1 MQSVLNLGKTTV
13 SFGTFLRSASTSL
26 QGKGPLKT
34 NWKENV
40 VYLYQF
46 PRPANRS
53 PNLSPFCLKI
63 ETFLRA
69 NRIKHE
75 VIGTWLTL
83 RQSPRGLLPFIE
95 LNGQQISDSQVIV
108 WKLQKH
114 FELDDKLEGN
124 DRGTARA
131 VERMMDVSTNYAL
144 LVDKTVNNAHLLLS
158 RQVSNLPLPGF
169 ITNYLAKGFSNTARK
184 RVNGVLGKLDVTE
197 QKELLRRDIRA
208 IDDILGDKSFYL
220 VIESLRLI
228 AQYLAKSVLFSTS
241 RIVNKLLIFSK
252 TIFHVSVHIV
262 TVSVNIIT
270 RSGETIEKR
279 RRII

>member
-13 SFGTFLRSASTSL
+13 FSTRTLLRAASTSL

-46 PRPANRS
+46 PRPANRL
-53 PNLSPFCLKI
+53 PNLSPYCLKI

-75 VIGTWLTL
+75 VVGTWLTL

-114 FELDDKLEGN
+114 FDLDDKLEGT

-131 VERMMDVSTNYAL
+131 VERMVDLSTNYAL
-144 LVDKTVNNAHLLLS
+144 LVDKTVNNAHLLLA

-169 ITNYLAKGFSNTARK
+169 ITNYLAKSFSNIARR
-184 RVNGVLGKLDVTE
+184 RVNGVLGKLDIAE

-208 IDDILGDKSFYL
+208 IDDILGDKKFLFGDRITSVDCSVFGQIGAVFYL
-220 VIESLRLI
+220 PYRQQISDLLEDDFPRVR
-228 AQYLAKSVLFSTS
+228 AYCD
-241 RIVNKLLIFSK
+241 RIRQHYYPEWKD
-252 TIFHVSVHIV
+252 
-262 TVSVNIIT
+262 
-270 RSGETIEKR
+270 E
-279 RRII
+279 

>member
-13 SFGTFLRSASTSL
+13 TTCTFLRAASTSL

-46 PRPANRS
+46 PRPANRQ
-53 PNLSPFCLKI
+53 PNLSPYCLKI

-75 VIGTWLTL
+75 VVGTWLTL

-114 FELDDKLEGN
+114 FDLDDKLEGS

-131 VERMMDVSTNYAL
+131 VERMIDLSTNYAL
-144 LVDKTVNNAHLLLS
+144 LVDKTVNNAHLLLA
-158 RQVSNLPLPGF
+158 RQVSNLPLPSF
-169 ITNYLAKGFSNTARK
+169 LTNYLAKGFSQTARK
-184 RVNGVLGKLDVTE
+184 RVNGVLGKLDVAE

-208 IDDILGDKSFYL
+208 IDDILGDKKFLFGDRITSVDCSVFGQIGAVFYL
-220 VIESLRLI
+220 PYRQQISDLLEDDFPRVR
-228 AQYLAKSVLFSTS
+228 AYCD
-241 RIVNKLLIFSK
+241 RIRQ
-252 TIFHVSVHIV
+252 HYYPEW
-262 TVSVNIIT
+262 
-270 RSGETIEKR
+270 RDD
-279 RRII
+279 

>member
-1 MQSVLNLGKTTV
+1 MQSVLKLGNTTV
-13 SFGTFLRSASTSL
+13 LSGSTFLRMASTSL

-46 PRPANRS
+46 PRPANRQ

-75 VIGTWLTL
+75 VVGTWLTL

-114 FELDDKLEGN
+114 FDCEDKLEGA

-131 VERMMDVSTNYAL
+131 VERMIDVSTNYGL

-158 RQVSNLPLPGF
+158 RQVSNLPLPAF
-169 ITNYLAKGFSNTARK
+169 LTNYLAKGFSNTARK
-184 RVNGVLGKLDVTE
+184 RVNGVLGKLDVAE
-197 QKELLRRDIRA
+197 QKELLRRDIQA
-208 IDDILGDKSFYL
+208 IDDILGDKKFLFGDRITSVDCSVFGQIGAVFYL
-220 VIESLRLI
+220 PYRQQITDLLEDDFPRVR
-228 AQYLAKSVLFSTS
+228 AYCD
-241 RIVNKLLIFSK
+241 RIRQHYYPEWK
-252 TIFHVSVHIV
+252 
-262 TVSVNIIT
+262 
-270 RSGETIEKR
+270 ED
-279 RRII
+279 